1 MKELINGQKVDIDE
15 KVINKRE
22 KAYKKYGL
30 EVAEVGDDL
39 WHNITLPAGYDGFF
53 KYRSLSSQ
61 NILEIYADV
70 FYSGSKKGGISFA
83 IPESVC
89 PPWIETITGFV
100 GYTTG
105 STYENKQQLL
115 NVKDDGELYISANS
129 TQTINHFMFNGLV
142 DA

>member
-1 MKELINGQKVDIDE
+1 MKELVNGKKVDIEE
-15 KVINKRE
+15 KVINKSE
-22 KAYKKYGL
+22 KAEKEYDL
-30 EVAEVGDDL
+30 EVATVGDDL
-39 WHNITLPAGYDGFF
+39 WHNVALPSGYEGFF
-53 KYRSLSSQ
+53 KYRRLSNQ

-89 PPWIETITGFV
+89 PPWNETITGFV

-115 NVKDDGELYISANS
+115 NVKGNGELYIPASS
-129 TQTINHFMFNGLV
+129 TQTIINFMFNGLV